1 MILLCIDHWADV
13 DDGVPGFEYS
23 MVEFNHV
30 LVVSPGENYPNQDD
44 ACFGMCH
51 WESFKRLKG
60 GIAYHLS
67 VDVDDLSLFWEGNQ
81 LNDEDNPDTVGM
93 EMVFLHD
100 EFLEIHIRSKQI
112 ET

>member
-13 DDGVPGFEYS
+13 DDAVHGFEYS

-44 ACFGMCH
+44 ACFGMSH

-60 GIAYHLS
+60 GI
-67 VDVDDLSLFWEGNQ
+67 DLSLFWEGNQ